1 MATKGVALIT
11 SKCEATGHPS
21 DCSEPASG
29 TVKND
34 SGGHNVTV
42 KTSDGEFMVA
52 TKDVAAMDFPSH
64 AHDYSAVEGCHD
76 NSSHNL
82 DPKDGALL
90 NITIAGSDVY
100 PVDTDVQKD
109 PKTGK
114 KINITSTPGSLENKV

>member
-1 MATKGVALIT
+1 
-11 SKCEATGHPS
+11 
-21 DCSEPASG
+21 
-29 TVKND
+29 
-34 SGGHNVTV
+34 
-42 KTSDGEFMVA
+42 MVA

-64 AHDYSAVEGCHD
+64 AHDYSVPEGCHD
-76 NSSHNL
+76 NASHNL